1 MQPFTIAAPGDL
13 GAALAAAAAGE
24 AKYIAGGTDLV
35 QLMKDGVETPN
46 QLVDL
51 DGLPF
56 DRIEIGDD
64 GARIGALVR
73 MSDAADH
80 QELRRRWP
88 LIAEALLASAS
99 PQLRNMATMGGN
111 LLQRTRCGYFR
122 DVGFACNKRLP
133 GSGCPAISGDNRLL
147 AILGGSDHCVA
158 THPSDLAVALTALDA
173 VVELSGGSTQGGSAP
188 SGAARRVPLG
198 EFHLLPGDTPQR
210 ETVLQPGEMITAIL
224 VPAPTAGQ
232 HSHYLKV
239 RDRASFE
246 FALVSAAV
254 VVGVAGGQITRARVA
269 IGGVGPKPWRLPA
282 VEAAL
287 AGGPATPAAFAAA
300 AAHAADG
307 AHPLRQNAF
316 KIPLMQR
323 AVVRALTTATA

>member
-1 MQPFTIAAPGDL
+1 MQPFTLAAPASLD
-13 GAALAAAAAGE
+13 AALAAAGAG

-35 QLMKDGVETPN
+35 QLMKDGIERPDR
-46 QLVDL
+46 LVDL

-56 DRIEIGDD
+56 DRIDIGDA

-80 QELRRRWP
+80 SELRRHWP
-88 LIAEALLASAS
+88 VVAEALLASAS

-133 GSGCPAISGDNRLL
+133 GSGCPAIAGDNRML

-173 VVELSGGSTQGGSAP
+173 VVELSGAAQP
-188 SGAARRVPLG
+188 GAGTATRRVPLG
-198 EFHLLPGDTPQR
+198 EFYQLPAATPQR
-210 ETVLQPGEMITAIL
+210 ETVLEPGEIITAIL
-224 VPAPTAGQ
+224 LPSDTAGLRQ
-232 HSHYLKV
+232 RYVKV

-254 VVGVAGGQITRARVA
+254 VVGMADGQIASARVA
-269 IGGVGPKPWRLPA
+269 MGGVGTRPWRLPA

-287 AGGPATPAAFAAA
+287 AGAPASPSTFAAA
-300 AAHAADG
+300 AVHAAAD
-307 AHPLRQNAF
+307 ARPLRQNAF

-323 AVVRALTTATA
+323 ALARALAAATA

>member
-1 MQPFTIAAPGDL
+1 MQPFTLTAPGDL
-13 GAALAAAAAGE
+13 PAALAAASGGD

-35 QLMKDGVETPN
+35 QLMKDGVERPDH
-46 QLVDL
+46 LVDL

-56 DRIEIGDD
+56 DHIDVTEDA
-64 GARIGALVR
+64 ARIGALVR

-133 GSGCPAISGDNRLL
+133 GSGCPAVSGDNRLL

-173 VVELSGGSTQGGSAP
+173 VVELSGGSAP
-188 SGAARRVPLG
+188 SGATRRVALG
-198 EFHLLPGDTPQR
+198 EFYLLPGDTPQR
-210 ETVLQPGEMITAIL
+210 ETVLRPGEMITAIL
-224 VPAPTAGQ
+224 VPAQTAGQ
-232 HSHYLKV
+232 RSHYLKV
-239 RDRASFE
+239 RDRISRSATAPPSNLPWSRPPWSWASP
-246 FALVSAAV
+246 AGKSPARGSRSAGSAPNR
-254 VVGVAGGQITRARVA
+254 GGSPRSRQRSPAARR
-269 IGGVGPKPWRLPA
+269 PPPRLPPPPRMPPTA
-282 VEAAL
+282 PVHC
-287 AGGPATPAAFAAA
+287 GRTPS
-300 AAHAADG
+300 
-307 AHPLRQNAF
+307 RS
-316 KIPLMQR
+316 R
-323 AVVRALTTATA
+323 

>member
-1 MQPFTIAAPGDL
+1 MPRPGRRRSRT
-13 GAALAAAAAGE
+13 A
-24 AKYIAGGTDLV
+24 
-35 QLMKDGVETPN
+35 
-46 QLVDL
+46 
-51 DGLPF
+51 LPF
-56 DRIEIGDD
+56 DATSVVTDD

-122 DVGFACNKRLP
+122 DFGFACNKRLP

-173 VVELSGGSTQGGSAP
+173 VVELSGGSAPGGATRR
-188 SGAARRVPLG
+188 AALG
-198 EFHLLPGDTPQR
+198 EFYLLPGDTPQR
-210 ETVLQPGEMITAIL
+210 ETVMQPGEIITAIL
-224 VPAPTAGQ
+224 IPAAAAGQ
-232 HSHYLKV
+232 RSHYLKV

-246 FALVSAAV
+246 FALVAAAV
-254 VVGVAGGQITRARVA
+254 AVGVAGGQLHHPRAGSRWA
-269 IGGVGPKPWRLPA
+269 ASASSRGGCPRSRKRSPAARRPPPRLPPPPRMPPTA
-282 VEAAL
+282 PVHC
-287 AGGPATPAAFAAA
+287 GRTPS
-300 AAHAADG
+300 
-307 AHPLRQNAF
+307 RS
-316 KIPLMQR
+316 R
-323 AVVRALTTATA
+323 